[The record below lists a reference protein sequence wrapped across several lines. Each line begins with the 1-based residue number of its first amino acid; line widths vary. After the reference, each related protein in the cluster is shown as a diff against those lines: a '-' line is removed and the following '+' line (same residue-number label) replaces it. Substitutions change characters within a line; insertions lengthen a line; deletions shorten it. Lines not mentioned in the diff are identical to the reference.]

1 MWEALRDRER
11 PGSQPLLVDLAD
23 DEDDDEVEL
32 PATTPREEVIFDY
45 RTSGLSL
52 EAHPLQFDRAGL
64 ARRGVVTTAEAH
76 DAPEGRCVAVAGI
89 VLSRQRPST
98 AHGIIFLSIEDET
111 GAANVVVRP
120 DVWQQAEALSRRAA
134 AVVIEARVQRRG
146 GVVHLLATRM
156 ERLVSDEAAGG
167 GEAGLPEGA
176 SLPRMS
182 RDFC

>member
-1 MWEALRDRER
+1 
-11 PGSQPLLVDLAD
+11 
-23 DEDDDEVEL
+23 
-32 PATTPREEVIFDY
+32 
-45 RTSGLSL
+45 
-52 EAHPLQFDRAGL
+52 
-64 ARRGVVTTAEAH
+64 VVTTAEAH
-76 DAPEGRCVAVAGI
+76 DAPEGRRVAVAGI

-120 DVWQQAEALSRRAA
+120 EVWQQAETLSRRAA

-156 ERLVSDEAAGG
+156 ERLVSDDAAGG
-167 GEAGLPEGA
+167 GEAGLPAGGT
-176 SLPRMS
+176 LPRMS